1 MMSAR
6 SIARSAPRVVSRIA
20 GSSIRQF
27 TVARPT
33 TLLKPT
39 VAAALRAAHASPFST
54 TTGLRASRSETD
66 EELSVK
72 LDSEIQIEE
81 DMKAN
86 EQQPASVKDFLAN
99 TAFELIDTPGQE
111 VVKLVRT
118 FGEEKITVSFSIA
131 DITNYDPYNEDPALE
146 DEEDFNE
153 DVIQSS
159 GKQASGSSRAAP
171 EEDLEGEEEDDLEDA
186 AAPINLSIVIEK
198 PGKTSAALNIDA
210 TAQDGAIVVDNLFY
224 YEDAKVA
231 RVDKPEDAQARAD
244 VYPGPPFGSLDED
257 LQVLME
263 RFLEERG
270 ITQTLA
276 VFVPDYVDVKEQRE
290 YLRWLNNV
298 KNFVDA

>member
-146 DEEDFNE
+146 DEEDFND
-153 DVIQSS
+153 DVVQST
-159 GKQASGSSRAAP
+159 GKQASGSSRSAP
-171 EEDLEGEEEDDLEDA
+171 EEDLEGEEEEDLEDGT
-186 AAPINLSIVIEK
+186 APINLSIVIEK
-198 PGKTSAALNIDA
+198 PGKTNAALNIDA

-298 KNFVDA
+298 KTFVDA

>member
-1 MMSAR
+1 
-6 SIARSAPRVVSRIA
+6 
-20 GSSIRQF
+20 
-27 TVARPT
+27 
-33 TLLKPT
+33 
-39 VAAALRAAHASPFST
+39 
-54 TTGLRASRSETD
+54 
-66 EELSVK
+66 
-72 LDSEIQIEE
+72 
-81 DMKAN
+81 MKAN

-270 ITQTLA
+270 SRRPSPSSSPITSTSRSSA
-276 VFVPDYVDVKEQRE
+276 STS
-290 YLRWLNNV
+290 
-298 KNFVDA
+298 AG